1 MFCRTDKPVPAYAL
15 VQNGLPILGS
25 PFCLSTSQ
33 MNPLRHSQYL
43 SYKVKGTRMVSR
55 IANWFIDF
63 FGITHP
69 SEKQRRLAGLFIVGL
84 LLGTIAALVGVFALL
99 FSLIRL

>member
-1 MFCRTDKPVPAYAL
+1 
-15 VQNGLPILGS
+15 
-25 PFCLSTSQ
+25 
-33 MNPLRHSQYL
+33 
-43 SYKVKGTRMVSR
+43 MVSR